1 MLNRSILTSSQKI
14 KFTLKKGE
22 PFMKKMRFKDKANNL
37 IDISNWVFRAQ
48 FIKNYDE
55 DSILSTLTLTNSGI
69 VADNS
74 KSEIIFTIPS
84 EDTNSLIATDH
95 GKFLIQY
102 SPDLTNWLTLIQGYW
117 NVDASSFVDFEE
129 PTDPP
134 VEEEPTGD

>member
-1 MLNRSILTSSQKI
+1 LLNRSILTSSQKI

-74 KSEIIFTIPS
+74 KSEIIFTVS
-84 EDTNSLIATDH
+84 ADDTSSLIATDH

-102 SPDLTNWLTLIQGYW
+102 SPDLTNWLTLVQGYW

>member
-1 MLNRSILTSSQKI
+1 
-14 KFTLKKGE
+14 
-22 PFMKKMRFKDKANNL
+22 MKKMRFKDKANNL

-74 KSEIIFTIPS
+74 KSEIVFTIPTD
-84 EDTNSLIATDH
+84 DTNNLIATDH